1 MKILSLQVLPPCYST
16 QCESPAQAR
25 KSKATNYT
33 FATTILLLL
42 LLRIVPTAPLYSLF
56 IATAKPTKTKKNPR
70 WLATNECT
78 IDEMKILYILPIT
91 TIMMLVMSRNKR
103 TQKVLLSFKRFFNN
117 VEAKKGPKK
126 FTFFCLLWKKRLC
139 TFGPFF
145 FLLFDYRKVHNS
157 LFKWTFLICALL
169 KKTLRFISKPFLWKS
184 TLLFF
189 SLSSMQRKLPKK

>member
-103 TQKVLLSFKRFFNN
+103 TQKVLLSFKRFSNN
-117 VEAKKGPKK
+117 VEAKKGTQKVY
-126 FTFFCLLWKKRLC
+126 FFLPFVKKKRLC
-139 TFGPFF
+139 TFGP
-145 FLLFDYRKVHNS
+145 LF
-157 LFKWTFLICALL
+157 
-169 KKTLRFISKPFLWKS
+169 
-184 TLLFF
+184 
-189 SLSSMQRKLPKK
+189 LSSLWLQKSAQQLVQMDLFNLCTVEKDA

>member
-1 MKILSLQVLPPCYST
+1 MLLHSMWKSCASQKVESNQLHLCYNDIIIIATTNCSNCSTILSFYCY
-16 QCESPAQAR
+16 C
-25 KSKATNYT
+25 
-33 FATTILLLL
+33 
-42 LLRIVPTAPLYSLF
+42 
-56 IATAKPTKTKKNPR
+56 KTDKNQKNPR

-103 TQKVLLSFKRFFNN
+103 TQKVLLSFKRFSNN
-117 VEAKKGPKK
+117 IEAKKGAQKSLLFFAFCEKK
-126 FTFFCLLWKKRLC
+126 DCALLA
-139 TFGPFF
+139 PFF

-189 SLSSMQRKLPKK
+189 SLSSMQRN